1 MIKFIFLF
9 SYLLTIQKFEEGKIV
24 IDGILSENE
33 WLSLTP
39 ITEFVEFQ
47 PEEGEIPPVKTEVFI
62 GYDDKSIYFAF
73 KCYDDIKTIRKTL
86 TKRDELAM
94 DDMVVIFLDTY
105 GKEKEG
111 YIFGT
116 NPLGVQF
123 DGLKG
128 APPQN
133 IEDWSFD
140 TYFEVKS
147 SISDSFWS
155 CEFKIP
161 FSSLRFESKEKQ
173 EWNLILLRIRPRE
186 TFTIYSFPL
195 LSKNIPSFFGQGAKI
210 IIPERIYS
218 KEKRNDFIPY
228 LISSQTG
235 IRDSINYKNENVRFN
250 LGLSGKT
257 RIYQNLVLDYALN
270 PDFAQI
276 ETDIPQIDINTTYA
290 LYYPEK
296 RPLFME
302 GSQYINMPLDLFY
315 TRMINNPLYALK
327 LTGEISI
334 FDIYFLSSYDENTPF
349 ILPFEDASFS
359 FGSDKKSFVNLLRVR
374 SDFLN
379 KESYIGFL
387 IGDRELKRDNFDN
400 GYGRIF
406 GFDTRLR
413 FLNHYTIE
421 YQGGY
426 SITKEPE
433 DTNLFSGI
441 GMNFKD
447 YTDKFDGEK
456 FSGYA
461 NNLSFSYY
469 IRNLSL
475 NLFYKE
481 NSEGFRSDIGYIERN
496 NFKTRGFGV
505 APIFYPNRFGI
516 TEFSI
521 PIEYSKETNFENVF
535 KREYVKGGLNTS
547 FSFAQLKFNFRYTHE
562 NKNTY
567 NIYFLRYSRFNDI
580 YSYSFSL
587 NGVPL
592 KFLYFNLSYK
602 EGKSIFYHYDTLL
615 YKTSI
620 SGSLSLLLT
629 KMVSGVGIE
638 RETYYLERYKGKIE
652 EGEVVYGIL
661 NYNFT
666 DKISL
671 RVMITY
677 YKGFTGIYPL
687 FSYELTPFTVFYF
700 GANINTMK
708 YPDKMEGRDH
718 QVFLKFQY
726 VFKI

>member
-1 MIKFIFLF
+1 MIKLIFLF
-9 SYLLTIQKFEEGKIV
+9 SYVLTIQKFEEGKIV

-39 ITEFVEFQ
+39 ITEFIETQ
-47 PEEGEIPPVKTEVFI
+47 PEEGKIPPVKTEVFI

-94 DDMVVIFLDTY
+94 DDMVLVFLDTY

-250 LGLSGKT
+250 FGLSGKT

-315 TRMINNPLYALK
+315 TRMINDPLYALK
-327 LTGEISI
+327 LTGKVST

-349 ILPFEDASFS
+349 ILPFEDASFDI
-359 FGSDKKSFVNLLRVR
+359 GSDKKSFVNLLRVR

-387 IGDRELKRDNFDN
+387 IGDRELKRDSFDN

-406 GFDTRLR
+406 EFDTRLR

-441 GMNFKD
+441 GINFKD

-456 FSGYA
+456 FSGYT
-461 NNLSFSYY
+461 NYLNFNSSF
-469 IRNLSL
+469 RNLIFS
-475 NLFYKE
+475 LFYKE
-481 NSEGFRSDIGYIERN
+481 ISEGFRSDIGFIERN
-496 NFKTRGFGV
+496 NFRVKGV
-505 APIFYPNRFGI
+505 SVNPRFYPNRFGLAEI
-516 TEFSI
+516 HFWTNYTKEENFEGVFKKEKINFGFNSSLYFSQLSFGG
-521 PIEYSKETNFENVF
+521 EYSIED
-535 KREYVKGGLNTS
+535 
-547 FSFAQLKFNFRYTHE
+547 
-562 NKNTY
+562 KNTY
-567 NIYFLRYSRFNDI
+567 NIYFLHFSRFRDI
-580 YSYSFSL
+580 YSYSFWF
-587 NGVPL
+587 NGIPF
-592 KFLYFNLSYK
+592 KFLSFESYYK
-602 EGKSIFYHYDTLL
+602 EGKVIFYQMDSLIFNNIL
-615 YKTSI
+615 
-620 SGSLSLLLT
+620 SGYVNLKFAKFILGLGSEKQVFYLKKYGDKILEVSLFYSRL
-629 KMVSGVGIE
+629 S
-638 RETYYLERYKGKIE
+638 YS
-652 EGEVVYGIL
+652 
-661 NYNFT
+661 FT
-666 DKISL
+666 DKIFSRL
-671 RVMITY
+671 IITY
-677 YKGFTGIYPL
+677 YKGKTGIYPL
-687 FSYELTPFTVFYF
+687 FTYQVNPFTVFYL
-700 GANINTMK
+700 GANINALK
-708 YPDKMEGRDH
+708 YTQKLKGKDH
-718 QVFLKFQY
+718 QIFLKFQY
-726 VFKI
+726 VFRI